1 MSSATMS
8 DFADEATRIVNKA
21 QEKGIVIRVMGATV
35 IRKHCPNFQ
44 HLHTAMKRELTDI
57 DFITYSKFNPSVKP
71 LFLELGYVSDDRFN
85 AYFGMMRQQYN
96 DPVNRRMADVFF
108 DQLEMCHTI
117 DFRGRLE
124 LDSPTITL
132 ADFLLEKMQ
141 IVQLNEK
148 DRIDTIVLVREHQ
161 IGDSD
166 KETINAGYVAK
177 LLAKDWGFYY
187 TVTTNL
193 GKVKDYARSA
203 LPDEDSRDVAA
214 KVDQLVEWIEKEPKT
229 TGWKMRARVG
239 PKKKWY
245 RDVEEV
251 IR

>member
-1 MSSATMS
+1 MS
-8 DFADEATRIVNKA
+8 DFADEATRIVDKA
-21 QEKGIVIRVMGATV
+21 EGKGIVIRVMGATV
-35 IRKHCPNFQ
+35 IRKHCPKFL

-57 DFITYSKFNPSVKP
+57 DFMTYSKFNPSIKP
-71 LFLELGYVSDDRFN
+71 LFVELGYASDDRFN
-85 AYFGMMRQQYN
+85 AYFGIMRQQYS
-96 DPVNRRMADVFF
+96 DATNRRMADIFF
-108 DQLEMCHTI
+108 DQLEMCHTV

-148 DRIDTIVLVREHQ
+148 DKIDTTVLLREHQ

-166 KETINAGYVAK
+166 KETINARYIARVLG
-177 LLAKDWGFYY
+177 KDWGFYY

-193 GKVKDYARSA
+193 GKAREYARSA
-203 LPDEDSRDVAA
+203 LSEENSRDVVA
-214 KVDQLVEWIEKEPKT
+214 KADHLLEWIEKEPKT
-229 TGWKMRARVG
+229 TGWKMRARIG

>member
-1 MSSATMS
+1 MS
-8 DFADEATRIVNKA
+8 DFADEATRIVEKA
-21 QEKGIVIRVMGATV
+21 QEKRIVIRVMGATV
-35 IRKHCPNFQ
+35 IRKHCPKFL
-44 HLHTAMKRELTDI
+44 HLHTAMKRELTDM
-57 DFITYSKFNPSVKP
+57 DFMTYSKFNPSIKP
-71 LFLELGYVSDDRFN
+71 LFVELGYAPDDRFN
-85 AYFGMMRQQYN
+85 AYFGMMRQQYS
-96 DPVNRRMADVFF
+96 DPANRRMADIFF
-108 DQLEMCHTI
+108 DQLEMCHTV

-148 DRIDTIVLVREHQ
+148 DMIDTTVLLREHQ

-177 LLAKDWGFYY
+177 LLGKDWGFYY

-193 GKVKDYARSA
+193 GKVREYARSA
-203 LPDEDSRDVAA
+203 LSEEDSRDVVA
-214 KVDQLVEWIEKEPKT
+214 KADQLLEWIEKEPKT
-229 TGWKMRARVG
+229 AGWKMRARIG